1 MNRRPTTTTILA
13 PAPGER
19 VVVEQILLDPMGRG
33 DRPGF
38 LFLHG
43 LGSVRAGEKSEALLA
58 HARAAGRAFT
68 RFDFRGHGE
77 STGTIGVVTMSELL
91 VDAGLVLDLAGPSIL
106 VGSSLG
112 ALVAAHLAASRP
124 HDVKGLALLA
134 PAFGF
139 LPRMRQRLDRAG
151 RMQTSEGM
159 SFAVHE
165 RALAD
170 AARHD
175 ESGLPGRL
183 PMPVFLAH
191 GTDDE
196 LVPSSLSN
204 AFFNAIPH
212 SDKDLWIVEGGNHRL
227 NREIHEILQR
237 MQALFTRCGL

>member
-1 MNRRPTTTTILA
+1 MREGPTTITILA

-19 VVVEQILLDPMGRG
+19 VVVERMPGDPTAPGNP
-33 DRPGF
+33 PGF
-38 LFLHG
+38 VFLHG
-43 LGSVRAGEKSEALLA
+43 LGSVRAGEKSAALLA
-58 HARAAGRAFT
+58 HAHTAGRAFT

-112 ALVAAHLAASRP
+112 ALVAAHLAAARP

-139 LPRMRQRLDRAG
+139 LPRMRQRLDQAG

-175 ESGLPGRL
+175 EAGLPGRL
-183 PMPVFLAH
+183 PMPVFVAH

-196 LVPSSLSN
+196 LVPCSLSS
-204 AFFNAIPH
+204 AFCSAIPH

-227 NREIHEILQR
+227 NREIHPILQR